1 MEKSVEYLVK
11 ANLLP
16 DSRTREYV
24 EAISRNMAL
33 MDVFSIMQHCLFI
46 SHTQKGRMLLANMKI
61 ANNII
66 V

>member
-1 MEKSVEYLVK
+1 MEKLIEYLVK
-11 ANLLP
+11 ANLLL

-24 EAISRNMAL
+24 EVVSHNKAL
-33 MDVFSIMQHCLFI
+33 MDALSIMQRRSFI